1 MAAPRVFHR
10 ENRLS
15 KLLRKPGGLTSAEA
29 LKRAERHLE
38 TVRDKSIAALDGM
51 IEAVAQIA
59 ASRDVTKLSIVKDHA
74 NEIFSLA
81 GTFQLKELSEA
92 ANSLHELLI
101 YGPQGEETPW
111 NSIGVHVDA
120 LRSLRRPEMSGDL
133 SGRIAVVQG
142 LRLVSARLKR
152 SDAPNGEQ

>member
-1 MAAPRVFHR
+1 MTNARIFRR
-10 ENRLS
+10 ENRLAS
-15 KLLRKPGGLTSAEA
+15 LLRKPGGLTVEEA

-38 TVRDKSIAALDGM
+38 AVREKSVSALDGM
-51 IEAVAQIA
+51 IEEVAQIA
-59 ASRDVTKLSIVKDHA
+59 ASKDADKLTIVKSHA

-101 YGPQGEETPW
+101 YGPQGEATPW
-111 NSIGVHVDA
+111 SSIGVHVDA
-120 LRSLRRPEMSGDL
+120 LRSLRRPEMNGDL
-133 SGRIAVVQG
+133 SGRMAVVQG

-152 SDAPNGEQ
+152 AENGEG